1 MNGIDALNDE
11 DAWNDDKEVDALIGY
26 LEELVNRS
34 KTKIFMLWI
43 VYCKMDV
50 LEICGRKDTPM
61 LETYVISLPVIFFV
75 GVLPSDAIMLL
86 I

>member
-1 MNGIDALNDE
+1 MN
-11 DAWNDDKEVDALIGY
+11 
-26 LEELVNRS
+26 
-34 KTKIFMLWI
+34 
-43 VYCKMDV
+43 V

-61 LETYVISLPVIFFV
+61 LETYVISEPVIFFV